1 MTATEIRP
9 FDFEELDGATRVS
22 HATSPTARAEEIVAA
37 ARTEAAAIVE
47 AARGQGYDEG
57 HAAGMAASLAELQP
71 ARETIAAIGRELVA
85 EHDELFRQMSHDAVE
100 LALVL
105 AEKIVGTALEVKP
118 ELVLDVVTG
127 ALRRVS
133 DRTAVVLEV
142 SPDDYGLVQS
152 AVGEIA
158 AGFGGF
164 ASLDVVPERRVGRG
178 GCTVRMAEGEIGA
191 TIEEQLARAGEL
203 VRETLRG

>member
-1 MTATEIRP
+1 MTATQLQP
-9 FDFEELDGATRVS
+9 FTFEELDGGARVS
-22 HATSPTARAEEIVAA
+22 VATSTAVRAEEIVAA

-57 HAAGMAASLAELQP
+57 YASGQAAALAELQP
-71 ARETIAAIGRELVA
+71 TRETLAAIGRELVA
-85 EHDELFRQMSHDAVE
+85 EHDALFEQMSKDAVE
-100 LALVL
+100 LALAL
-105 AEKIVGTALEVKP
+105 AEKVVGAALEVKP
-118 ELVLDVVTG
+118 ELVLDVVTA

-133 DRTAVVLEV
+133 DRTSVVLEIN
-142 SPDDYGLVQS
+142 PEDYELVRG
-152 AVGEIA
+152 AIDEIA

-191 TIEEQLARAGEL
+191 CIDEQLARAAEL